1 MMSNILE
8 VANEE
13 GSFSTL
19 LKAAEVAGL
28 VDTFSTGGPFTIFA
42 PTDEAFSDFP
52 TETLNA
58 LLEDPEKLKG
68 ILLYHTIKGK
78 VMIADLLSKKKIKT
92 LNGQK
97 IKIDTSKGVMVNKAK
112 LIKPN
117 IEADNGIIHAIDRVI
132 LPS

>member
-1 MMSNILE
+1 MSNILE

>member
-1 MMSNILE
+1 MSNILE
-8 VANEE
+8 VAN
-13 GSFSTL
+13 GVGTFSTL

-28 VDTFSTGGPFTIFA
+28 ADTLSTGGPFTIFA
-42 PTDEAFSDFP
+42 PTDEAFSELP

-68 ILLYHTIKGK
+68 IIFYHTIKGK
-78 VMIADLLSKKKIKT
+78 IRITDLLGKKKIKT
-92 LNGQK
+92 LQGQK

-112 LIKPN
+112 IIKPD
-117 IEADNGIIHAIDRVI
+117 IEANNGIIHAINQVL